1 MPTRNTSSGF
11 GKFLIGLILG
21 LLILPVAGYLYFR
34 YGSLPVAVAD
44 KPFPFEKQIVHIP
57 LNARI
62 GREAPA
68 EAPFG
73 ASEDAFEG
81 GAAVY
86 RQNCAACHGTP
97 GHDVPYARFMYPSA
111 PQLWKA
117 HKKHGTGPQVTG
129 VSDDPIGE
137 TYWKIANGIRL
148 SGMPAYNTALTDTEI
163 WQVSILLKNADQPLP
178 DPVTKLLTGH

>member
-1 MPTRNTSSGF
+1 MATRSTSSGF

-21 LLILPVAGYLYFR
+21 LLLIPAAGYLYFR
-34 YGSLPVAVAD
+34 YGSPPVAVAD

-62 GREAPA
+62 DREAPKD
-68 EAPFG
+68 APFG

-81 GAAVY
+81 GASVY

-97 GHDVPYARFMYPSA
+97 GHDVPYAKFMYPSA

-117 HKKHGTGPQVTG
+117 HKHGTGPQVTG
-129 VSDDPIGE
+129 VSDDPVGK
-137 TYWKIANGIRL
+137 TYWTVANGIRL
-148 SGMPAYNTALTDTEI
+148 SGMPAFNAALTDTEI

-178 DPVTKLLTGH
+178 DPVQKILTGH